1 MPKFELKKFHENRG
15 HEGMG
20 YDCELWMDG
29 KLAAHCNNE
38 GGGGPDMYHFVS
50 KDMERKVMAHI
61 ATLPPYRWEATEFT
75 EAHDSPMNMDIF
87 MMELIC
93 EFQANKAFKRQCKT
107 KTLFRLKGDAADEYH
122 LSKQVF
128 TPKIAEGIRKHYG
141 DQLLEI
147 INERFL

>member
-1 MPKFELKKFHENRG
+1 MPKFELKKFHQNRG
-15 HEGMG
+15 HEGLG

-38 GGGGPDMYHFVS
+38 GGGGSDMIRYATPE
-50 KDMERKVMAHI
+50 MQRKVEAHI
-61 ATLPPYRWEATEFT
+61 ATLPPYHWGEEDF
-75 EAHDSPMNMDIF
+75 HLDDSPMTIDLL
-87 MMELIC
+87 MMTLIT
-93 EFQANKAFKRQCKT
+93 EMQTNKAFKRQCKT

-122 LSKQVF
+122 SSKQVF

>member
-15 HEGMG
+15 HEGLG

-29 KLAAHCNNE
+29 KFVCHSNNE
-38 GGGGPDMYHFVS
+38 GGGGPDMHHFAS
-50 KDMERKVMAHI
+50 REMEEKVMAHL
-61 ATLPPYRWEATEFT
+61 ATLPPHRWTKDDIDME
-75 EAHDSPMNMDIF
+75 DSPMDMDLF

-107 KTLFRLKGDAADEYH
+107 KTLFRLKTDKPNEYH
-122 LSKQVF
+122 VHKQAYS
-128 TPKIAEGIRKHYG
+128 PKIAEGLRKHFG